1 MTYRPIIL
9 TATGLALL
17 AGPMAL
23 AQSKPADQ
31 PVTAPKDEKADKQD
45 DGIDEAGRTAGRIVT
60 QPARDV
66 GIAKTTIPDVL
77 AEATQDP
84 YNQRRVK
91 TCRQIAAEL
100 TKLNEALGP
109 DFTPGPH
116 AGENRVGKL
125 AEAGGKT
132 VVNSIIPFR
141 SLIRE
146 VSGAAPAQRR
156 YERAIDAGFA
166 RRGFL
171 RGVHRTRG
179 CKTSF

>member
-1 MTYRPIIL
+1 MKPSLSIL
-9 TATGLALL
+9 IGAAMLTLA
-17 AGPMAL
+17 ASAW
-23 AQSKPADQ
+23 AQSSAKSPAE
-31 PVTAPKDEKADKQD
+31 APPAPDHEE
-45 DGIDEAGRTAGRIVT
+45 INEAGRSAGRIVS
-60 QPARDV
+60 QPVRDV
-66 GIAKTTIPDVL
+66 GLAKTKIPDVL
-77 AEATQDP
+77 AEASQDP
-84 YNQRRVK
+84 YSLNRLR
-91 TCRQIAAEL
+91 TCRQISAAL

-116 AGENRVGKL
+116 EGENRVGKL
-125 AEAGGKT
+125 AAAGGKT

-141 SLIRE
+141 GLIRE

-179 CKTSF
+179 CKTPY

>member
-1 MTYRPIIL
+1 MRMSPPRIAMAACGAAVAMSGA
-9 TATGLALL
+9 ATTQGK
-17 AGPMAL
+17 
-23 AQSKPADQ
+23 AQGSASP
-31 PVTAPKDEKADKQD
+31 PSERSGVS
-45 DGIDEAGRTAGRIVT
+45 EAGRSAGQIVT
-60 QPARDV
+60 QPVRDV
-66 GIAKTTIPDVL
+66 GISKVKIPDVL
-77 AEATQDP
+77 AESTQDP
-84 YNQRRVK
+84 YSVARVK
-91 TCRQIAAEL
+91 TCRQISTNL

-116 AGENRVGKL
+116 DGENRVGKL
-125 AEAGGKT
+125 AQAGGKT

-171 RGVHRTRG
+171 RGVYRTRG
-179 CKTSF
+179 CKTPY

>member
-1 MTYRPIIL
+1 MKTSISASIAATL
-9 TATGLALL
+9 LIVGAASAQTAAS
-17 AGPMAL
+17 P
-23 AQSKPADQ
+23 KHPPAEA
-31 PVTAPKDEKADKQD
+31 APPPEPSRM
-45 DGIDEAGRTAGRIVT
+45 DEAGRNAGRIVT
-60 QPARDV
+60 QPVRDV
-66 GIAKTTIPDVL
+66 GIAKVKIPDVL

-84 YNQRRVK
+84 YSLTRLK
-91 TCRQIAAEL
+91 TCRQISATL
-100 TKLNEALGP
+100 TQLNEALGP

-116 AGENRVGKL
+116 NGENRAGKL

-166 RRGFL
+166 QRGFL
-171 RGVHRTRG
+171 RGVYRTRG
-179 CKTSF
+179 CKTPY